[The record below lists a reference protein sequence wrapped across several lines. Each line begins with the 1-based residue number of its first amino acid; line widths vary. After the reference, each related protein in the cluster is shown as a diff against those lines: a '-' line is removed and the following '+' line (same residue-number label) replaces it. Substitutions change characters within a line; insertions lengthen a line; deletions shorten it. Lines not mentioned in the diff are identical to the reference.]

1 MCRILRTSR
10 SFRGAFAGLLF
21 VALGHGRAASF
32 ASSEAG
38 SQTSQI
44 SQTSQPSQTSVPT
57 GPQTVTDVLHRMSDR
72 ADVIFMGQVL
82 AVRRPDSEG
91 ASSGVV
97 EVEFR
102 VDQAVRGCSVG
113 TPYILREWGGL
124 WVAGNQRYRVGQ
136 RLLML
141 LHAPSTGGMS
151 SPVDGLDGAIPIRQ
165 GSTATPLTASSA
177 PPALPYVDLRWLGV
191 KVPRT
196 VSYRTGP
203 APTTGPARQGAT
215 NAQQRTAYAVVPGA
229 RSVAP
234 IVMALGNASPSD
246 ASVPDQEA
254 SVDAVL
260 GLLTT
265 WQKAS
270 NVAP

>member
-1 MCRILRTSR
+1 MFRILRTSR
-10 SFRGAFAGLLF
+10 WLCGASSGLLL
-21 VALGHGRAASF
+21 VALSHGQAAS
-32 ASSEAG
+32 ASSQADSQT

-44 SQTSQPSQTSVPT
+44 SQTSETSVPAS
-57 GPQTVTDVLHRMSDR
+57 PQSVTDVLHRRSDR

-82 AVRRPDSEG
+82 AVRRQQTGGET
-91 ASSGVV
+91 AGVV

-102 VDQAVRGCSVG
+102 VDQAIRGCAAG
-113 TPYILREWGGL
+113 TPYLLREWGGL

-141 LHAPSTGGMS
+141 LHGPSAGGMS

-165 GSTATPLTASSA
+165 GSMAAPLSASSA
-177 PPALPYVDLRWLGV
+177 APALPYVDLRWLGV
-191 KVPRT
+191 KLPRT

-203 APTTGPARQGAT
+203 VPMANSVRQPS
-215 NAQQRTAYAVVPGA
+215 NAYAVVPG
-229 RSVAP
+229 RGSVAP
-234 IVMALGNASPSD
+234 IVMALGNTSPSG

-265 WQKAS
+265 WQKALH
-270 NVAP
+270 VAP